1 MDESKPRI
9 LVVDDEPFNLEILI
23 EYLEDADYATVS
35 AQNGIVA
42 WNTLEKSPEM
52 FSAILL
58 DRMMPEMDGMEVL
71 TRIKGHPLL
80 KTLPVIMQ
88 TAKAAKQDMLEG
100 LQAGAYYY
108 LTKPFDKNELLAIVK
123 TAVDDFQEYRSLQN
137 ELVQN
142 TRAVRMM
149 DSGKFHFRTLEEGR
163 NLAALLAHT
172 TPEPNAV
179 VLGLS
184 ELILNAVEHGNL
196 GISYEE
202 KSSLKEIDAWTAE
215 VQRRLALP
223 ENREKQATLEFERIK
238 GEVRFIIQDQGDG
251 FAWEKFMSISPER
264 AFHTHGRGIAIANSI
279 SFTRLEYRG
288 NGNQVLATIDVSAFR

>member
-1 MDESKPRI
+1 MDEFKPKI

-23 EYLEDADYATVS
+23 EYLEDAGYGTVS

-42 WNTLEKSPEM
+42 WNSLEESPET

-71 TRIKGHPLL
+71 ARVKQHPLL

-88 TAKAAKQDMLEG
+88 TAKAAKEDILDG

-108 LTKPFDKNELLAIVK
+108 LTKPFDKDKLLAIVK
-123 TAVDDFQEYRSLQN
+123 TAVDDYQEYRSLQN

-142 TRAVRMM
+142 TRALSMM
-149 DSGKFHFRTLEEGR
+149 DSGKFHFKTLEEGR
-163 NLAALLAHT
+163 ILAALLAHT
-172 TPEPNAV
+172 TPKPDAV
-179 VLGLS
+179 VLGIS
-184 ELILNAVEHGNL
+184 ELIVNAVEHGNL
-196 GISYEE
+196 GIGYEE
-202 KSSLKEIDAWTAE
+202 KSSLIEVDEWTAE
-215 VQRRLALP
+215 IQRRLDLP
-223 ENREKQATLEFERIK
+223 ENREKRVTLEFERVD

-251 FAWEKFMSISPER
+251 FAWHKFMQISPER

-279 SFTRLEYRG
+279 SFTHLEYMG
-288 NGNQVLATIDVSAFR
+288 NGNQVLAVVDVSSFR